1 MSTMS
6 DILSDSVRQVV
17 KGQRRLFQ
25 KYEDNVETNSDS
37 NNEFEDAVDSE
48 PPPERT
54 ARHAL
59 LQERHSR
66 R

>member
-1 MSTMS
+1 M
-6 DILSDSVRQVV
+6 
-17 KGQRRLFQ
+17 KGQRRLSQ
-25 KYEDNVETNSDS
+25 KYEDNVETNSHS

-48 PPPERT
+48 PPPEGT